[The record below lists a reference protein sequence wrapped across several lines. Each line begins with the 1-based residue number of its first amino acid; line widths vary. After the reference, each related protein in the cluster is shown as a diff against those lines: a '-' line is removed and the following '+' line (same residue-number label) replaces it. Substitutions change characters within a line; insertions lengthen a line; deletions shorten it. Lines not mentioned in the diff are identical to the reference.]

1 MCSTC
6 ALVKANYVL
15 FAFDLRTDLRDPST
29 LPLQF
34 RHSCVRERMGNSF
47 CRSNKNIKSTMKT
60 TAALLA
66 LAASAD
72 AFTSSKPAA
81 PRATA
86 LQAGMD
92 DMVGSVNLFGKP
104 FAFDPVSARAPHG
117 SSPIHLMGKKK
128 LTPFA
133 FYSSSSLRL
142 TNHSCPGS
150 VSANF
155 AMDALP

>member
-104 FAFDPVSARAPHG
+104 FAFDPVSARAPYG
-117 SSPIHLMGKKK
+117 SSPIHLMEKKK
-128 LTPFA
+128 TDPVCFL
-133 FYSSSSLRL
+133 
-142 TNHSCPGS
+142 
-150 VSANF
+150 
-155 AMDALP
+155 